1 MFKKIQMILP
11 LVLVLALAE
20 ILVGCSNSQNPITSI
35 QPTSTIS
42 SPSSSSIPTILIT
55 AVDYGYA
62 MPDAMKLSS
71 GFITFALVNNGT
83 QDHEAQVARLNAGI
97 TRSEVVNELVMKKRL
112 EAAFSLLTF
121 VGGPDTITPGYG
133 QETTLHL
140 SAGEYVLLCFV
151 QGQDGVAHV
160 DKGMLHFFTVSSIKE
175 KEQEILP
182 QVDGVVTMKEFSYIV
197 PQVITQ
203 SRVLTLQ
210 VNNRGVEPHEM
221 NIIKLAQGKGV
232 QDVQAFFRSPSGPPP
247 FEELGGLAT
256 LEAGGTG
263 WLQIHL
269 EPGSYAVF
277 SFILDQRTGKSQL
290 SLGMISPFTV
300 R

>member
-1 MFKKIQMILP
+1 MFKKIRILP
-11 LVLVLALAE
+11 PLLLLLALSQM
-20 ILVGCSNSQNPITSI
+20 LVGCDSFQNPVKSV
-35 QPTSTIS
+35 QPTATALLSA
-42 SPSSSSIPTILIT
+42 SIPTILIT

-62 MPDAMKLSS
+62 MPNVVNLPS
-71 GFITFALVNNGT
+71 GIVDFALINNGT
-83 QDHEAQVARLNAGI
+83 QDHQAQVARLNVGV
-97 TRSEVVNELVMKKRL
+97 TRDEVVNELVTKKHL

-121 VGGPDTITPGYG
+121 VGGPDTIAPGYG
-133 QETTLHL
+133 QETMLHL
-140 SAGEYVLLCFV
+140 SAGTYVMLCFV

-160 DKGMLHFFTVSSIKE
+160 DKGMLHFFTVSSNQG
-175 KEQEILP
+175 QETMP
-182 QVDGVVTMKEFSYIV
+182 QVDGGITMKEFSYSL

-203 SRVLTLQ
+203 SRLLTLQ
-210 VNNRGVEPHEM
+210 VSNLGTEPHEM

-256 LEAGGTG
+256 IDAGGVG

-277 SFILDQRTGKSQL
+277 SFILDQKTGKSQL
-290 SLGMISPFTV
+290 SLGMIAPFTV
-300 R
+300 Q